1 MNKQKNISHIR
12 EIINTSLTEGL
23 ASNTFSCAG
32 IGFSNGIDRI
42 IADTGTPI
50 PHSKKKTSFATLYDI
65 ASLQKPMV
73 ATVALKM
80 LDQGVLDL
88 DDSIGKKLSATGKGW
103 ELVQLRHLL
112 TNSVKFK
119 ITERLELMIP
129 DQMRKTIICADVA
142 RLGDG
147 FYYHNSTSIILGWFL
162 EEVLSNSIEQ
172 LLRSQ
177 VLIPAGMKNTFWYS
191 EIPSQRTED
200 IVPSESC
207 PNRGLL
213 KGTPQDEITWMH
225 AEYNQK
231 IACAGLFSTASDLV
245 RFGEYLIRHAFKNPS
260 KLHSM
265 MLTNY
270 LAPFDATFGLG
281 FDIPRSRYLDDR
293 YAQNTLYH
301 TGFSG
306 GFIQIQPRFGLVMA
320 SLTNAKYPNRGN
332 VRGPESPIYQWRQK
346 LSHNVFG

>member
-1 MNKQKNISHIR
+1 MYKQKNISDI
-12 EIINTSLTEGL
+12 EKIINISLNEGL

-42 IADTGTPI
+42 IRDTGTNI
-50 PHSKKKTSFATLYDI
+50 PHSNKKTSFETLYDI
-65 ASLQKPMV
+65 ASLQKPLV

-80 LDQGVLDL
+80 IDCGVFKLTDQ
-88 DDSIGKKLSATGKGW
+88 IGCQLGAIGKGW
-103 ELVQLRHLL
+103 DRLNLHHLL
-112 TNSVKFK
+112 TNSVKLE
-119 ITERLELMIP
+119 ITERLDIMEP
-129 DQMRKTIICADVA
+129 EKMRSVILSANVA

-147 FYYHNSTSIILGWFL
+147 FYYHNSTSMVLGWFL
-162 EEVLSNSIEQ
+162 EKVLSTSLEKILQTE
-172 LLRSQ
+172 
-177 VLIPAGMKNTFWYS
+177 VIKPAGMKNTFWYS
-191 EIPSQRTED
+191 EIPSQRIED
-200 IVPSESC
+200 VVPSENC
-207 PNRGLL
+207 PNRGLV
-213 KGTPQDEITWMH
+213 KGIPQDEITWMH
-225 AEYNQK
+225 SKHNEK

-245 RFGEYLIRHAFKNPS
+245 RFGEYLIQHAFENPR
-260 KLHSM
+260 KLHTM

-281 FDIPRSRYLDDR
+281 FDVPRSRYLDDR
-293 YAQNTLYH
+293 YAKNTLYH

>member
-1 MNKQKNISHIR
+1 MHKQKNVSDIR

-42 IADTGTPI
+42 IADTGTII
-50 PHSKKKTSFATLYDI
+50 PHSNKKTSFATLYDI

-80 LDQGVLDL
+80 IDRGAFKLTDQ
-88 DDSIGKKLSATGKGW
+88 IGWRLGATGRGW
-103 ELVQLRHLL
+103 DDLNLYHLL
-112 TNSVKFK
+112 TNSVKFE
-119 ITERLELMIP
+119 ITERLDAMDPER
-129 DQMRKTIICADVA
+129 MRSVILSANVA

-162 EEVLSNSIEQ
+162 EKTLSAPLEKILQTEVIK
-172 LLRSQ
+172 
-177 VLIPAGMKNTFWYS
+177 PAGMRNTFWYS
-191 EIPSQRTED
+191 EIPSQRIED
-200 IVPSESC
+200 VVPSENC

-225 AEYNQK
+225 AEHDQK

-245 RFGEYLIRHAFKNPS
+245 RFGEYLIRHAFENPS
-260 KLHSM
+260 KLHTM

-281 FDIPRSRYLDDR
+281 FDIPRNRYLDDQ

-346 LSHNVFG
+346 LSHDVFG

>member
-147 FYYHNSTSIILGWFL
+147 FYYHNSTSII
-162 EEVLSNSIEQ
+162 
-172 LLRSQ
+172 
-177 VLIPAGMKNTFWYS
+177 
-191 EIPSQRTED
+191 
-200 IVPSESC
+200 
-207 PNRGLL
+207 
-213 KGTPQDEITWMH
+213 
-225 AEYNQK
+225 
-231 IACAGLFSTASDLV
+231 FSVVSFATV
-245 RFGEYLIRHAFKNPS
+245 RL
-260 KLHSM
+260 
-265 MLTNY
+265 
-270 LAPFDATFGLG
+270 
-281 FDIPRSRYLDDR
+281 
-293 YAQNTLYH
+293 
-301 TGFSG
+301 
-306 GFIQIQPRFGLVMA
+306 
-320 SLTNAKYPNRGN
+320 
-332 VRGPESPIYQWRQK
+332 
-346 LSHNVFG
+346 